1 MYGRLFVKF
10 FFLVISFVIRASNG
24 RSGIHRTDL
33 FRIRGRCKASMNA
46 GNAIGKIGTKLL

>member
-1 MYGRLFVKF
+1 
-10 FFLVISFVIRASNG
+10 
-24 RSGIHRTDL
+24 L